1 MLSGKVATITGAG
14 QGMGAAIARR
24 FGAAGAIV
32 VVSDI
37 DLSRADSVAAAIR
50 KEGGRANAVKVD
62 VTNENDAQSLVAT
75 ALDNFG
81 KLDIHVNNAGV
92 STTKLFLDTTAA
104 DLKFNFDVNL
114 LGAFLCGQAAARQMK
129 QQGGGRIINI
139 TSLSGQRGGV
149 GRGAY
154 GASKAGLELLTK
166 VMSVELAGWGINT
179 NGIAPGAIKS
189 AMSDEHHDAAT
200 RAAYTYLIP
209 QRRYGLPQEIADAA
223 LFLAS
228 DAASHI
234 CGHILNVDGGYLTA
248 GLMFEMGDYTLPTP
262 PRLKEPGA

>member
-1 MLSGKVATITGAG
+1 MTILEGRVATITGAG
-14 QGMGAAIARR
+14 QGMGEAIARR
-24 FGAAGAIV
+24 LAESGASV

-37 DLSRADSVAAAIR
+37 DLSRADSVARSIAD
-50 KEGGRANAVKVD
+50 EGGRACALQVD
-62 VTNENDAQSLVAT
+62 VTKQEDAQ
-75 ALDNFG
+75 ALASGAVDAFG
-81 KLDIHVNNAGV
+81 RLDIHVNNAGV
-92 STTKLFLDTTAA
+92 STTKLFLDLSEDDFRA
-104 DLKFNFDVNL
+104 NFDVNL
-114 LGAFLCGQAAARQMK
+114 LGAFLCAQAAARIMK
-129 QQGGGRIINI
+129 EQGGGRIINI

-166 VMSVELAGWGINT
+166 VMSVELAAWGINT

-209 QRRYGLPQEIADAA
+209 QRRYGLPEEVAA
-223 LFLAS
+223 AAVFLAS
-228 DAASHI
+228 DAAAHI

-248 GLMFEMGDYTLPTP
+248 GLMFEMGDYSVPSA
-262 PRLKEPGA
+262 PR

>member
-1 MLSGKVATITGAG
+1 MLKGKVATVTGAG
-14 QGMGAAIARR
+14 QGMGASIARR
-24 FGAAGAIV
+24 FAAEGAAVI
-32 VVSDI
+32 VSDI
-37 DLSRADSVAAAIR
+37 DLDRAEAVAEGIR
-50 KEGGRANAVKVD
+50 GTGACADALRVD
-62 VTNENDAQSLVAT
+62 VTDEADALALT
-75 ALDNFG
+75 AAALDIHG
-81 KLDIHVNNAGV
+81 KLDIHVNNAGI

-104 DLKFNFDVNL
+104 DFRQNFEVNL
-114 LGAFLCGQAAARQMK
+114 LGAFLCGQAAARQMMES
-129 QQGGGRIINI
+129 GGGRIINI

-209 QRRYGLPQEIADAA
+209 QRRYGLPDEIADAA
-223 LFLAS
+223 VFLAS
-228 DAASHI
+228 DAARHI

-248 GLMFEMGDYTLPTP
+248 GLMFETGDYQIPSP
-262 PRLKEPGA
+262 PRLKEEAA

>member
-1 MLSGKVATITGAG
+1 MLRGKVATVTGAG
-14 QGMGAAIARR
+14 QGMGAAIANR
-24 FGAAGAIV
+24 FAEEGASVI
-32 VVSDI
+32 VSDI
-37 DLSRADSVAAAIR
+37 DLDRAESVAAAIR
-50 KEGGRANAVKVD
+50 AAGGQADAVRID
-62 VTNENDAQSLVAT
+62 VTDQADAQTLVDT
-75 ALDNFG
+75 ARRLHG
-81 KLDIHVNNAGV
+81 RLDIHVNNAGV
-92 STTKLFLDTTAA
+92 STTKLFLDLSPA
-104 DLKFNFDVNL
+104 DFKFNLDVNL
-114 LGAFLCGQAAARQMK
+114 MGAFLCGQAAARLMK
-129 QQGGGRIINI
+129 AQGGGRIINI

-209 QRRYGLPQEIADAA
+209 QRRYGLPREIADAA
-223 LFLAS
+223 VFLAS
-228 DAASHI
+228 DASAHV

-248 GLMFEMGDYTLPTP
+248 GLMFEMGDYTIPTP
-262 PRLKEPGA
+262 PRLKDEAV